1 VIGARRM
8 APRRWTRPLV
18 CSLLTTLAATLA
30 GCGGS
35 LDTGYSIDLI
45 YPVRKDPL
53 VLAPLPAETPAN
65 PVPPGKLDESIR
77 RLPEIKGKLL
87 DPDKLTD
94 AQRADLKAALD
105 AAFGRPAEPTIR
117 VLGKVEDE
125 EYADFVTE
133 APASFAA
140 LKLADPTVEP
150 DDKQKAEKDQAYR
163 DKTLAVGGKLFRRH
177 CMHCHGVVG
186 DGRGPSGAWLSPTPR
201 DFRQGVFKF
210 ISCDPGLSRLKPRRD
225 DLRRTLNHG
234 VEGTSMPSF
243 ALLTEEERDHLVSYV
258 LHLSIR
264 GEVEYDTIKTLLD
277 PNQGPDALTD
287 KKLDRHVASRTGLF
301 LWQWAQAATASGAT
315 PAEEPKATDPA
326 DAAFPASVRR
336 GYQVF
341 TGQDAGCISCHQDFG
356 RQARYRYDDWGTLV
370 KPNNLTNGIY
380 RGGRRPIDMYYRL
393 RCGIPGANMPKIDSK
408 NFPDADVW
416 ALINFLRALPHPDT
430 LPDDVREKVY
440 GVVDPK
446 AVAPKHAG
454 GGHD

>member
-1 VIGARRM
+1 MTGARRL

-18 CSLLTTLAATLA
+18 CLLLTTLAATLA

-105 AAFGRPAEPTIR
+105 AAFGRPAEPTVK

-125 EYADFVTE
+125 EIAEFVDA
-133 APASFAA
+133 APAS
-140 LKLADPTVEP
+140 L
-150 DDKQKAEKDQAYR
+150 
-163 DKTLAVGGKLFRRH
+163 KTLRLDDDAHLALGGKLFRRH
-177 CMHCHGVVG
+177 CMHCHGVAG

-210 ISCDPGLSRLKPRRD
+210 ISCDPGLNRLKPRRD
-225 DLRRTLNHG
+225 DLKRTLNHG

-243 ALLTEEERDHLVSYV
+243 ALLTDEERDRLVSYV
-258 LHLSIR
+258 LHLSLR

-287 KKLDRHVASRTGLF
+287 KKLDRHVAGRTALF

-315 PAEEPKATDPA
+315 PAEEPKATDPG

-356 RQARYRYDDWGTLV
+356 RQARYRYDDWGTLT
-370 KPNNLTNGIY
+370 KPRDLTDNKY
-380 RGGRRPIDMYYRL
+380 RGGRRPIDLYYRL
-393 RCGIPGANMPKIDSK
+393 RCGIPGANMPKIDGK

-446 AVAPKHAG
+446 AVAPRHAG